1 METGAPNSGVHP
13 DSSGGAMPA
22 QPQMDNI
29 ARQLESIEKKLQEA
43 TRADSAAKSTA
54 RLVTIAIAV
63 VAVGGV
69 LYLLYPLINAYNHSE
84 EYYAALYAEFEETV
98 QPAVA
103 RELQQS
109 IEAVGPEVVELARTA
124 LIERQEELVAASDR
138 EMVTLFES
146 IKTMSEEQLAER
158 VNVVEAGV
166 RERFQQL
173 FPDLADDPE
182 RLELVMGN
190 ADLVM
195 DQAVSAVV
203 TEQLTPHFESLAN
216 IETRLRQFPI
226 PPRLKELDDV
236 GLNDEFNRALAEYA
250 IIVIR
255 DLFLQGVES
264 KATAAAVAE
273 GGG

>member
-146 IKTMSEEQLAER
+146 IKTMSEEQLVER

>member
-158 VNVVEAGV
+158 VNVVEAG
-166 RERFQQL
+166 
-173 FPDLADDPE
+173 
-182 RLELVMGN
+182 
-190 ADLVM
+190 
-195 DQAVSAVV
+195 
-203 TEQLTPHFESLAN
+203 
-216 IETRLRQFPI
+216 
-226 PPRLKELDDV
+226 
-236 GLNDEFNRALAEYA
+236 
-250 IIVIR
+250 
-255 DLFLQGVES
+255 
-264 KATAAAVAE
+264 
-273 GGG
+273 

>member
-1 METGAPNSGVHP
+1 
-13 DSSGGAMPA
+13 
-22 QPQMDNI
+22 MDNI